1 MSVRV
6 ATTANITL
14 SNVTTTVDG
23 VTLTNGDLIL
33 VKNQTTGIQNGV
45 YVVSTSGAW
54 TRSSILPV
62 GVSAFKK
69 MFYVNSGTVNQNL
82 NFNCLISPAV
92 VGTDSLVFM
101 AFNNAVLN
109 NLSATV
115 APTGSNDNTMGY
127 SIGSMWINTVS
138 NTIYICT
145 NNSTGVAVWS
155 QSSIVSQVTDYM
167 IGNLTATVLTNL
179 SVGDH
184 ASFNQAYQS
193 STGTATTTNI
203 TLDTS
208 STYSSATNTA
218 SIGRITLKANYTYS
232 IMGIVKSLAG
242 VDYYGYAWFNSD
254 SNTRIGTRGEGF
266 ASTSQAAS
274 ISSNPSYST
283 FTPIVDTRIELR
295 LTESTTG
302 SIINWYAGST
312 GYGETMF
319 SISVATSAT
328 SSNSFVGATASVDG
342 TQGLVPG
349 PAAGKQLSFLRGD
362 ATWQSAVVGPVSSTN
377 TDIATFNGTLGS
389 TLQSSG
395 VTVSATQ
402 DLAGAKT
409 LALSGATSGVL
420 TLQPAATTTSYTTT
434 MPSLQGVANSVLQNN
449 GAGILSWA
457 LLTGMKG
464 IQYITS
470 SGTYTPTAETTRAL
484 VFVTGGGGA
493 GGGAITGVNNSVGSG
508 GNSGG
513 TYVGLFVID
522 TTKTGTVTIGPGGTG
537 VLGGGGNDG
546 TNTTFLFP
554 SSGTP
559 NATITGDGGN
569 GGNNK
574 PTGTNDNYFII
585 SDNVRATGSATATN
599 AVLLGG
605 FPIFGTVGGTGE
617 MNNPD
622 VGGSGLGANSIWG
635 GGAGAVSRNDTNGG
649 NTGNSAT
656 ANSGSGGSGA
666 IQTNNSG
673 TNYAGGAGGSG
684 RVVILEY

>member
-6 ATTANITL
+6 ATTADITL

-115 APTGSNDNTMGY
+115 APTESNDNTMGY

-377 TDIATFNGTLGS
+377 TAIATFNGTLGS

-434 MPSLQGVANSVLQNN
+434 MPSLQGAANSVLQNN

-464 IQYITS
+464 IRYIIA
-470 SGTYTPTAETTRAL
+470 SGAYTPTAGTTRAL

-493 GGGAITGVNNSVGSG
+493 GGGAASGVNNSVGSG

-522 TTKTGTVTIGPGGTG
+522 DTKTGTVTIGPGGTG
-537 VLGGGGNDG
+537 VSGGGGNNG
-546 TNTTFLFP
+546 TDTTFLFP

-569 GGNNK
+569 GGNTK
-574 PTGTNDNYFII
+574 PTGTNDRYFIL
-585 SDNVRATGSATATN
+585 SDNDRAPGSATATN

-605 FPIFGTVGGTGE
+605 FPIFGTVGGTGSL
-617 MNNPD
+617 NDPD
-622 VGGSGLGANSIWG
+622 IGGSGLGANSIWG
-635 GGAGAVSRNDTNGG
+635 GGAGAAARNDTNGS
-649 NTGNSAT
+649 TAGNSAT

-666 IQTNNSG
+666 IQTNNG
-673 TNYAGGAGGSG
+673 AQTGGAGGSG

>member
-434 MPSLQGVANSVLQNN
+434 MPASQGVSGSVLQNN
-449 GAGILSWA
+449 GLGALSWGT
-457 LLTGMKG
+457 LGPIR
-464 IQYITS
+464 IQTFTA
-470 SGTYTPTAETTRAL
+470 SGTYTPTAGTRRAIIY
-484 VFVTGGGGA
+484 VTGGGGA
-493 GGGAITGVNNSVGSG
+493 GGGVTTGNNNASSAG
-508 GNSGG
+508 GNGAV
-513 TYVGLFVID
+513 TYVALFNID
-522 TTKTGTVTIGPGGTG
+522 SANTGTVTIGNGAVGGTG
-537 VLGGGGNDG
+537 AGARGD
-546 TNTTFLFP
+546 TSTFLFP

-559 NATITGDGGN
+559 NALISASGGY
-569 GGNNK
+569 GGSTDTSTSDESVSQANS
-574 PTGTNDNYFII
+574 NDA
-585 SDNVRATGSATATN
+585 SGSAIGSSTI
-599 AVLLGG
+599 LLGG
-605 FPIFGTVGGTGE
+605 YEIEGSRAQYGLCVLA
-617 MNNPD
+617 D
-622 VGGSGLGANSIWG
+622 LAISGSGGRSFWAEG
-635 GGAGAVSRNDTNGG
+635 GRAVAQNNTNGRTNG
-649 NTGNSAT
+649 ISGAL
-656 ANSGSGGSGA
+656 GSGGSGA
-666 IQTNNSG
+666 VQTNNSQTG
-673 TNYAGGAGGSG
+673 TGGDGGDG
-684 RVVILEY
+684 YVVIYEY

>member
-1 MSVRV
+1 
-6 ATTANITL
+6 
-14 SNVTTTVDG
+14 
-23 VTLTNGDLIL
+23 
-33 VKNQTTGIQNGV
+33 
-45 YVVSTSGAW
+45 
-54 TRSSILPV
+54 
-62 GVSAFKK
+62 
-69 MFYVNSGTVNQNL
+69 
-82 NFNCLISPAV
+82 
-92 VGTDSLVFM
+92 
-101 AFNNAVLN
+101 
-109 NLSATV
+109 
-115 APTGSNDNTMGY
+115 
-127 SIGSMWINTVS
+127 
-138 NTIYICT
+138 
-145 NNSTGVAVWS
+145 
-155 QSSIVSQVTDYM
+155 
-167 IGNLTATVLTNL
+167 
-179 SVGDH
+179 
-184 ASFNQAYQS
+184 
-193 STGTATTTNI
+193 
-203 TLDTS
+203 
-208 STYSSATNTA
+208 
-218 SIGRITLKANYTYS
+218 
-232 IMGIVKSLAG
+232 
-242 VDYYGYAWFNSD
+242 
-254 SNTRIGTRGEGF
+254 
-266 ASTSQAAS
+266 
-274 ISSNPSYST
+274 
-283 FTPIVDTRIELR
+283 
-295 LTESTTG
+295 
-302 SIINWYAGST
+302 
-312 GYGETMF
+312 MF

-434 MPSLQGVANSVLQNN
+434 MPSLQGAANSVLQNN

-470 SGTYTPTAETTRAL
+470 SGAYTPTAGTTRAL

-493 GGGAITGVNNSVGSG
+493 GGGAASGVNNSVGSG

-522 TTKTGTVTIGPGGTG
+522 NTKTGTVTIGPGGTG
-537 VLGGGGNDG
+537 VSGGGGNNG
-546 TNTTFLFP
+546 TDTTFLFP

-574 PTGTNDNYFII
+574 PTGTNDRYFIL
-585 SDNVRATGSATATN
+585 SDNDRAPGSATATN

-605 FPIFGTVGGTGE
+605 FPIFGTVGGTGSL
-617 MNNPD
+617 NDPD
-622 VGGSGLGANSIWG
+622 IGGSGLGANSIWG
-635 GGAGAVSRNDTNGG
+635 GGAGAVARNDTNGS
-649 NTGNSAT
+649 TAGNSAT

-673 TNYAGGAGGSG
+673 QTGGAGGSG

>member
-1 MSVRV
+1 MVR
-6 ATTANITL
+6 
-14 SNVTTTVDG
+14 
-23 VTLTNGDLIL
+23 
-33 VKNQTTGIQNGV
+33 
-45 YVVSTSGAW
+45 
-54 TRSSILPV
+54 
-62 GVSAFKK
+62 
-69 MFYVNSGTVNQNL
+69 
-82 NFNCLISPAV
+82 
-92 VGTDSLVFM
+92 
-101 AFNNAVLN
+101 
-109 NLSATV
+109 
-115 APTGSNDNTMGY
+115 
-127 SIGSMWINTVS
+127 
-138 NTIYICT
+138 
-145 NNSTGVAVWS
+145 
-155 QSSIVSQVTDYM
+155 
-167 IGNLTATVLTNL
+167 
-179 SVGDH
+179 
-184 ASFNQAYQS
+184 
-193 STGTATTTNI
+193 
-203 TLDTS
+203 
-208 STYSSATNTA
+208 
-218 SIGRITLKANYTYS
+218 
-232 IMGIVKSLAG
+232 
-242 VDYYGYAWFNSD
+242 FNS
-254 SNTRIGTRGEGF
+254 R
-266 ASTSQAAS
+266 
-274 ISSNPSYST
+274 
-283 FTPIVDTRIELR
+283 
-295 LTESTTG
+295 
-302 SIINWYAGST
+302 WYNQ
-312 GYGETMF
+312 GY
-319 SISVATSAT
+319 
-328 SSNSFVGATASVDG
+328 
-342 TQGLVPG
+342 
-349 PAAGKQLSFLRGD
+349 R
-362 ATWQSAVVGPVSSTN
+362 
-377 TDIATFNGTLGS
+377 
-389 TLQSSG
+389 
-395 VTVSATQ
+395 
-402 DLAGAKT
+402 
-409 LALSGATSGVL
+409 
-420 TLQPAATTTSYTTT
+420 

-546 TNTTFLFP
+546 TDTTFLFP

-605 FPIFGTVGGTGE
+605 FPIFGTVGGTGG

-649 NTGNSAT
+649 NTGNGAT